1 MRKYP
6 STIYTSLSPKQ
17 WGGGSEKTRGNK
29 FLSIKK
35 KIVHRFQYASVVGE
49 GTMLSRQC
57 IDHRWRR
64 RCLAEK
70 TPATPHAV
78 PEACA
83 ILLHLQLFFLEEAE
97 GQGAQVTAPALQSSF
112 QPFYC
117 KSHIYIY
124 IYRHGNSLSF
134 LTPFLSSS
142 LHIHQAVFLGNLWP
156 LLVTSQTAT
165 TFPATVYPAAVRP
178 RQSVFVEPT
187 NLPDLKVP
195 PQVSLTR
202 TYCLFSDFL

>member
-1 MRKYP
+1 MANKRLRIVVLKQMHTDFSMNTKYSFTNIDEKIP
-6 STIYTSLSPKQ
+6 LNNIYFSFSKTMG
-17 WGGGSEKTRGNK
+17 WGSEKTRGNK

-35 KIVHRFQYASVVGE
+35 KVHRFQYASVVGE

-83 ILLHLQLFFLEEAE
+83 ILLHLQLSFLEEAE
-97 GQGAQVTAPALQSSF
+97 GQGAQVTAQARQSSF

-117 KSHIYIY
+117 KSHIYIDMA
-124 IYRHGNSLSF
+124 ILF
-134 LTPFLSSS
+134 PFL
-142 LHIHQAVFLGNLWP
+142 H
-156 LLVTSQTAT
+156 
-165 TFPATVYPAAVRP
+165 
-178 RQSVFVEPT
+178 
-187 NLPDLKVP
+187 
-195 PQVSLTR
+195 
-202 TYCLFSDFL
+202 LFSHLPSTFTKLCFWATSGLCWSPLKLPPLSQRPYTQQP